1 MNNNILADSHAIC
14 DVGTK
19 ANIQLPPPPPAPK
32 ISKASQKSIEK
43 KEEKINEAQ
52 ETREKTELF
61 TKITEYFESE
71 SFAKFI
77 PSHLKAP
84 RPSDSMETL
93 LALYESIKTARNRSA
108 KRVIVNNLFDS
119 ILQGVEIGA
128 VGILHWHHWQGL
140 ADDLS
145 ANKDDFQPE
154 LEELAIEMSN
164 SWVPD
169 AKSRLALK
177 VLQRMKKYLNPQ
189 DFINPQPELAPN
201 DFK

>member
-1 MNNNILADSHAIC
+1 MSNQLLSDSHAIC

-19 ANIQLPPPPPAPK
+19 PNIQLPPPPPAPK
-32 ISKASQKSIEK
+32 ISKASIKSIEK
-43 KEEKINEAQ
+43 KEEKASETQ

-77 PSHLKAP
+77 PSHIKAP

-93 LALYESIKTARNRSA
+93 LAIYESIKTSKNRAA
-108 KRVIVNNLFDS
+108 KRLIVENLFDS
-119 ILQGVEIGA
+119 ILQGVELGA
-128 VGILHWHHWQGL
+128 VGILHWNHFLGL
-140 ADDLS
+140 AEDLKS
-145 ANKDDFQPE
+145 NRDDFQPE

-169 AKSRLALK
+169 AKGRLALK
-177 VLQRMKKYLNPQ
+177 VFRRMKKYLNPE
-189 DFINPQPELAPN
+189 DFINPKNEP
-201 DFK
+201 K